1 MTTETRTAEGPAR
14 LAAFTFG
21 DPEPVLD
28 RRMLIDHLQALNN
41 GRWYEPPLSLDGLA
55 RAFHASP
62 HHASAIHLKRNLLV
76 GSFQPTRLLDRA
88 AFKAWVQDYLI
99 FGNGYLERRSNRLG
113 DPLRLAHLM
122 AKYTR
127 RGVKPEQWFFLQAGH
142 EPVELRQGS
151 VFQLRQAEINQEVYG
166 LPEYLSALNASLL
179 NEAATLFRRK
189 YYLNGSHAGFI
200 LYATGTDFAEEDMD
214 NLREQLSSA
223 KGVGNFR
230 NLFLHAPNGKA
241 DGIKLI
247 PVAEVGAKDEFL
259 GIKNTTRDDV
269 LAAHRVPP
277 QLLGIVPTNA
287 GGFGKV
293 SDAVDAFYELEIEPL
308 KRELEA
314 VNDWLGAEAVRW
326 KERAR
331 PAAA

>member
-1 MTTETRTAEGPAR
+1 MTTDAR
-14 LAAFTFG
+14 APDAPSKVEAFTFG

-28 RRMLIDHLQALNN
+28 RRMLIDHLQALST

-76 GSFQPTRLLDRA
+76 GSFQPTKLLDRA
-88 AFKAWVQDYLI
+88 TFKAWVQDYLI
-99 FGNGYLERRSNRLG
+99 FGNGYLERRTNRLG
-113 DPLRLAHLM
+113 DPLRLVHLM
-122 AKYTR
+122 GKYTR
-127 RGVKPEQWFFLQAGH
+127 RGVEPEQWFFLQAGH
-142 EPVELRQGS
+142 EPVELGQGS
-151 VFQLRQAEINQEVYG
+151 VFQLRQAEVNQEIYG

-189 YYLNGSHAGFI
+189 YYRNGSHAGFI
-200 LYATGTDFAEEDMD
+200 LYATGDFADGDMD
-214 NLREQLSSA
+214 NLREELRRA
-223 KGVGNFR
+223 KGPGNFR
-230 NLFLHAPNGKA
+230 NLFVHAPNGKA
-241 DGIKLI
+241 DGIRIL
-247 PVAEVGAKDEFL
+247 PVAEVAAKDEFL

-293 SDAVDAFYELEIEPL
+293 TEAVDAFYELEIEPL
-308 KRELEA
+308 KREFEA

-326 KERAR
+326 KERPKPIA
-331 PAAA
+331 

>member
-1 MTTETRTAEGPAR
+1 MTSQQSKVE
-14 LAAFTFG
+14 AFTFG

-76 GSFQPTRLLDRA
+76 GSFEPTRLLDRA
-88 AFKAWVQDYLI
+88 TFKAWVQDYLI
-99 FGNGYLERRSNRLG
+99 FGNGYLENRVNRLG
-113 DPLRLAHLM
+113 APLRLTRLM

-127 RGVKPEQWFFLQAGH
+127 RGVEDDQWFFLQPGE
-142 EPVELRQGS
+142 EPVELGRGR
-151 VFQLRQAEINQEVYG
+151 VFHLKQAEINQEVYG
-166 LPEYLSALNASLL
+166 LPEYLSTLQSALL
-179 NEAATLFRRK
+179 NESATLFRRK
-189 YYLNGSHAGFI
+189 YYRNGSHAGFI
-200 LYATGTDFAEEDMD
+200 LYATGEFADGD
-214 NLREQLSSA
+214 IDALREQLRQA
-223 KGVGNFR
+223 KGPGNFR
-230 NLFLHAPNGKA
+230 NLFVHAPNGKEN
-241 DGIKLI
+241 GIKLI
-247 PVAEVGAKDEFL
+247 PVAEVAAKDEFL

-293 SDAVDAFYELEIEPL
+293 TEAVDAFYELEIEPL
-308 KRELEA
+308 KREFETL
-314 VNDWLGAEAVRW
+314 NDWLGMEAVRW
-326 KERAR
+326 KERPVPSA
-331 PAAA
+331 

>member
-1 MTTETRTAEGPAR
+1 MTPETHTAEA
-14 LAAFTFG
+14 AAKVEAFTFG

-28 RRMLIDHLQALNN
+28 RRMLLDHLQALNT

-62 HHASAIHLKRNLLV
+62 HHASALHLKRNLLV
-76 GSFQPTRLLDRA
+76 GSFEPTKLLDRA
-88 AFKAWVQDYLI
+88 TFKAWVQDYLV
-99 FGNGYLERRSNRLG
+99 FGNGYLERRTNRLG
-113 DPLRLAHLM
+113 DPLRLVHLM

-127 RGVKPEQWFFLQAGH
+127 RGTEAGQWFFLQAGQ

-151 VFQLRQAEINQEVYG
+151 VFQLRQAEVNQEVYG
-166 LPEYLSALNASLL
+166 LPEYLSALNAALL

-189 YYLNGSHAGFI
+189 YYRNGSHAGFI
-200 LYATGTDFAEEDMD
+200 FYATGDFADGDMD
-214 NLREQLSSA
+214 ALRDQLRRA
-223 KGVGNFR
+223 KGPGNFR
-230 NLFLHAPNGKA
+230 NLFVHAPNGKA
-241 DGIKLI
+241 DGIKII
-247 PVAEVGAKDEFL
+247 PVAEVAAKDEFL

-293 SDAVDAFYELEIEPL
+293 TEAVDAFYELEIVPL
-308 KRELEA
+308 MREFEA
-314 VNDWLGAEAVRW
+314 VNEWLGLEAVRW
-326 KERAR
+326 KERRLIA
-331 PAAA
+331 

>member
-1 MTTETRTAEGPAR
+1 MTTETQSATKVE
-14 LAAFTFG
+14 AFTFG

-28 RRMLIDHLQALNN
+28 RRMLIDHLQALNS

-76 GSFQPTRLLDRA
+76 GSFEPSRLLDRA
-88 AFKAWVQDYLI
+88 SFKAWVQDYLI
-99 FGNGYLERRSNRLG
+99 FGNGYLELRRNRLG
-113 DPLRLAHLM
+113 EPLHLVHLM

-127 RGVKPEQWFFLQAGH
+127 RGLEDGQWFFLRPGE
-142 EPVELRQGS
+142 EPVEMGQGT

-166 LPEYLSALNASLL
+166 LPEYLSTLQSALL
-179 NEAATLFRRK
+179 NESATLFRRK
-189 YYLNGSHAGFI
+189 YYRNGSHAGFI
-200 LYATGTDFAEEDMD
+200 LYATGEFADGD
-214 NLREQLSSA
+214 IDALREQLKRA
-223 KGVGNFR
+223 KGPGNFR
-230 NLFLHAPNGKA
+230 NLFVHAPSGKEN
-241 DGIKLI
+241 GIKLI
-247 PVAEVGAKDEFL
+247 PVAEVAAKDEFL

-293 SDAVDAFYELEIEPL
+293 TEAVDAFYELEIEPL
-308 KRELEA
+308 KREFETI
-314 VNDWLGAEAVRW
+314 NEWLGAEAVRW
-326 KERAR
+326 KDR
-331 PAAA
+331 PKPAS

>member
-1 MTTETRTAEGPAR
+1 MIPETHTADAPSKVE
-14 LAAFTFG
+14 AFTFG

-28 RRMLIDHLQALNN
+28 RRMLIDHLQALNT

-55 RAFHASP
+55 RALHASP

-76 GSFQPTRLLDRA
+76 GSFEPTKLLDRA
-88 AFKAWVQDYLI
+88 TFKAWVQDYLI
-99 FGNGYLERRSNRLG
+99 FGNGYLERRTNRLG
-113 DPLRLAHLM
+113 APLRLVHLM

-127 RGVKPEQWFFLQAGH
+127 RGVKDGQWFFLQAGE
-142 EPVELRQGS
+142 EPVELGQGS
-151 VFQLRQAEINQEVYG
+151 VFQLRQAEVNQEVYG
-166 LPEYLSALNASLL
+166 LPEYLSALNAALL

-189 YYLNGSHAGFI
+189 YYRNGSHAGFI
-200 LYATGTDFAEEDMD
+200 FYATGEFSDGDMD
-214 NLREQLSSA
+214 ALREQLRRA
-223 KGVGNFR
+223 KGPGNFR
-230 NLFLHAPNGKA
+230 NLFVHAPNGKA
-241 DGIKLI
+241 DGIKII
-247 PVAEVGAKDEFL
+247 PVAEVAAKDEFL

-293 SDAVDAFYELEIEPL
+293 TEAVDAFYELEILPL
-308 KRELEA
+308 MREFEA
-314 VNDWLGAEAVRW
+314 VNDWLGVEAVSW

-331 PAAA
+331 SAAA